1 MRGDVARGQG
11 CGAFGLRSRADGV
24 CREAVV
30 VGPEAVAWLPKHWN
44 VDDHREGFS
53 SMSGRVFEVLQQMLK
68 LRKDRSVA
76 QSKLVK
82 AEYERVRAFKDQIE
96 SYANEYESQ
105 WMVAAQQG
113 DTVLQLQTQANFGQN
128 LRATAKSQQPEV
140 TALKSQSREALDK
153 ALHDAQRLKTMQ
165 NFLANR
171 QRKQLLARGVQEE
184 KVLEDVLQARY
195 RGR

>member
-1 MRGDVARGQG
+1 
-11 CGAFGLRSRADGV
+11 
-24 CREAVV
+24 
-30 VGPEAVAWLPKHWN
+30 
-44 VDDHREGFS
+44 
-53 SMSGRVFEVLQQMLK
+53 MSGRVFEVLQQMLK

-113 DTVLQLQTQANFGQN
+113 DTVLQLQTQATFGQN